1 MSATITLTLPPQL
14 ERSISAKA
22 SANGQKLEEYLLQ
35 IIQKDAERPSLRE
48 IFAEVHA
55 DIEARGITEEELE
68 ADINA
73 AVAEVRARRR
83 A

>member
-1 MSATITLTLPPQL
+1 MSATITITLPAEL
-14 ERSISAKA
+14 ERAISAKA
-22 SANGQKLEEYLLQ
+22 SANGQKLEDYLLQ

-48 IFAEVHA
+48 IFADVHA

-73 AVAEVRARRR
+73 ALAEVRAARL
-83 A
+83 

>member
-1 MSATITLTLPPQL
+1 MSATITLTLPPEL
-14 ERSISAKA
+14 KRAISTKA
-22 SANGQKLEEYLLQ
+22 SANGQKLEDYLLQ

-48 IFAEVHA
+48 IFADLHA

-73 AVAEVRARRR
+73 AVAEVRARR
-83 A
+83 